1 MTREKFLEKMDHIV
15 DMSGANVVKKVK
27 AAEYGSVI
35 SYKIANVEFSLFEN
49 DTLNLKENKMVVFI
63 DLKDI
68 ENFHTGGINP
78 RRINIFLRFIDDK
91 NNINIKNLKII

>member
-1 MTREKFLEKMDHIV
+1 MNREKFLEEMDHIV
-15 DMSGANVVKKVK
+15 EVSGSNVVKNVK

-49 DTLNLKENKMVVFI
+49 DTLNLCENKMIVFI

-68 ENFHTGGINP
+68 ENFHTWVNP
-78 RRINIFLRFIDDK
+78 RSISIFLRFIDDK

>member
-1 MTREKFLEKMDHIV
+1 MNREKFLEEMDHIV
-15 DMSGANVVKKVK
+15 EVSGSNVVKKVN
-27 AAEYGSVI
+27 GSVI

-49 DTLNLKENKMVVFI
+49 DTLNLCENKMIVFI

-68 ENFHTGGINP
+68 ENFHTWVNP
-78 RRINIFLRFIDDK
+78 RSISIFLRFIDDK